1 MREKKGRVSV
11 MGDTVILAIY
21 FPLVIVGMVLVIMWG
36 MSVVGPR
43 RKEFGQDGSERM
55 HSREV

>member
-1 MREKKGRVSV
+1 

-21 FPLVIVGMVLVIMWG
+21 FPAVIVGMGMVIMWG
-36 MSVVGPR
+36 MSAAGSR
-43 RKEFGQDGSERM
+43 HKGFGQDGSERM